1 MPCFW
6 PGISSIPASPMSPA
20 GPALAVELGR
30 LSRAR
35 IRTVLIRGNHDALLD
50 HDRYGPIAEGVDLLD
65 HARPTV
71 HVGEAAIHGLSFSAR
86 HVKDSMLPDYPRPE
100 PGLINVGL
108 MHTSL
113 GGAEGH
119 DPYSPC
125 AEADLLSFGYDYWAL
140 GHIHRRS
147 ERRSETCLA
156 VMPGIP
162 QGRSIRERGRGSAT
176 LVQIGADGVQATEV
190 PLALLSFD
198 ERRVDLGDSASQT
211 DSLETLTR
219 AVRDSARDDC
229 MVALRLR
236 LANAGRLGGDAAYAK
251 ALAQEIAE
259 AAQGVF
265 IEAVRP
271 ETGTSPATPGVVA
284 DLAAMMA
291 DEAGTPGFR
300 DEAAAMLAEWQ
311 AALPRD
317 IAGALAPEELDEL
330 VATG

>member
-1 MPCFW
+1 MITGRW
-6 PGISSIPASPMSPA
+6 GTSTA
-20 GPALAVELGR
+20 GPNG
-30 LSRAR
+30 
-35 IRTVLIRGNHDALLD
+35 
-50 HDRYGPIAEGVDLLD
+50 GP
-65 HARPTV
+65 
-71 HVGEAAIHGLSFSAR
+71 
-86 HVKDSMLPDYPRPE
+86 
-100 PGLINVGL
+100 
-108 MHTSL
+108 
-113 GGAEGH
+113 
-119 DPYSPC
+119 
-125 AEADLLSFGYDYWAL
+125 
-140 GHIHRRS
+140 
-147 ERRSETCLA
+147 ETCLA

-190 PLALLSFD
+190 PLALLAFD

-330 VATG
+330 VATGLNAVIGRLAGEADRE